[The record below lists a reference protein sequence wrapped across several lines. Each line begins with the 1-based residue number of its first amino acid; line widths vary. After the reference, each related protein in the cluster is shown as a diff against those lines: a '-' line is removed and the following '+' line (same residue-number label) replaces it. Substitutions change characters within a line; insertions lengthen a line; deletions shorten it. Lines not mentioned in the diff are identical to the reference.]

1 MVDARDTLM
10 TLYTIR
16 TFVYTATIGGSDLI
30 RPTSARY
37 SATKGFF
44 YSHMGWIFYKP
55 NYERMELVDRED
67 LDSDPSECFDF
78 IWQEVV
84 LPSFSCPF
92 PA

>member
-1 MVDARDTLM
+1 
-10 TLYTIR
+10 
-16 TFVYTATIGGSDLI
+16 
-30 RPTSARY
+30 
-37 SATKGFF
+37 
-44 YSHMGWIFYKP
+44 MGWIFYKP